1 MVPHVY
7 DVIKSAQVLYA
18 IVQIVNLHMGAVRD
32 DLNLIR
38 VNKSMI
44 SFGHRITSTSRVIT

>member
-7 DVIKSAQVLYA
+7 DVIKPAQVLYA
-18 IVQIVNLHMGAVRD
+18 IVQIVNLYMGAVRD

-38 VNKSMI
+38 VDESMI
-44 SFGHRITSTSRVIT
+44 SLGHRITSTSQVIT